1 MMYLLLLMCIS
12 VVLNFYYESISQ
24 YRGTKNGRWSK
35 RKTVEK
41 LRKACHEDKN
51 RVGTERRT
59 FVTLPS
65 NKHVD
70 HLTNGASSIHFEYS

>member
-1 MMYLLLLMCIS
+1 M
-12 VVLNFYYESISQ
+12 EQ
-24 YRGTKNGRWSK
+24 T
-35 RKTVEK
+35 KTVEK